1 MNKPNNIAGI
11 ILVLYLVLPFS
22 GYGQS
27 DVAKDTA
34 NTYLINVAREII
46 AAAGVCTLITLDEE
60 GKARARAMDAFLP
73 DENFEIWFGTNPHSR
88 KVSQIKN
95 DPRVTLYYF
104 DKVSSSYVMIYGEAN
119 IIDVKAEKEKYWKEE
134 WLAFYPDYP
143 TGYALISVLPE
154 WMEVVS
160 ESRGITG
167 DSLTWQP
174 PGVTFNK

>member
-1 MNKPNNIAGI
+1 
-11 ILVLYLVLPFS
+11 
-22 GYGQS
+22 
-27 DVAKDTA
+27 
-34 NTYLINVAREII
+34 
-46 AAAGVCTLITLDEE
+46 
-60 GKARARAMDAFLP
+60 
-73 DENFEIWFGTNPHSR
+73 
-88 KVSQIKN
+88 
-95 DPRVTLYYF
+95 
-104 DKVSSSYVMIYGEAN
+104 MIYGEAN